1 MGADL
6 RLSRRRLLGA
16 GGCLLVALVVPRGRG
31 HAQNAARVLA
41 TDQVDGF
48 LAIGRDGG
56 VTIYSGKVDLGTGG
70 RAAWRQIVAEELDLD
85 PARIVLVEGD
95 TALTPDQG
103 PTAGSNGIPVG
114 GMQFRRAAAT
124 ARAALLKLAAAKLG
138 VAEAGLTMAGGVVGA
153 KDSPAR
159 VGFGDL
165 LDGKAFDLKLDPQ
178 APLKKPADYRIVG
191 KAFARPDLPGKL
203 TGQHV
208 YVHDFKVPGMLHG
221 RVIRPPTVGARLLSV
236 DAASVAGIPG
246 VQVVRIENFLAVAA
260 PREWHAVRAARDL
273 KAQWSNA
280 ATLTG
285 SDKVFDTMRAA
296 KVAREEVLSSRGD
309 AAAKL
314 AAADKVL
321 AATYQWPLQS
331 HASLGPSCAV
341 AEVTAERATIW
352 TASQATH
359 KYRGVFARFL
369 NLPPAGV
376 RMIYLDGAGCYGMN
390 GHDDAAADA
399 ALMSRALGKPVRVQW
414 MREDEHGWDPKGP
427 AQLLD
432 VRGAVDA
439 QGKIAAWETE
449 AWLPVNTPNLPGVT
463 LLGPDDAGLS
473 QVKGQSSG
481 LTHLNADPPY
491 AIADMRA
498 LIHWIEGSALRTSNL
513 RAPGKIGNVLAVECF
528 TDELA
533 AAAKA
538 DPLAF
543 RLNALSQAR
552 GQEVLRRMGARMG
565 WVARP
570 SPAAIDPN
578 VAVLKGRGLAYCH
591 YKQRENF
598 VAIGMEVE
606 VERASGAIRVT
617 RVVCAHDCGQI
628 VNPDGVLAQVE
639 GNILQ
644 TISRTL
650 FEETTFDTGRVTS
663 TDWASYPILTFLD
676 APKLEIELIDRPTE
690 PPLGAGEAAAAPV
703 AAAIGNAVFD
713 ATGLRLRTVPFTPAR
728 MKAAL
733 AGRV

>member
-1 MGADL
+1 
-6 RLSRRRLLGA
+6 
-16 GGCLLVALVVPRGRG
+16 
-31 HAQNAARVLA
+31 
-41 TDQVDGF
+41 
-48 LAIGRDGG
+48 
-56 VTIYSGKVDLGTGG
+56 
-70 RAAWRQIVAEELDLD
+70 
-85 PARIVLVEGD
+85 
-95 TALTPDQG
+95 
-103 PTAGSNGIPVG
+103 
-114 GMQFRRAAAT
+114 
-124 ARAALLKLAAAKLG
+124 
-138 VAEAGLTMAGGVVGA
+138 
-153 KDSPAR
+153 
-159 VGFGDL
+159 
-165 LDGKAFDLKLDPQ
+165 
-178 APLKKPADYRIVG
+178 
-191 KAFARPDLPGKL
+191 
-203 TGQHV
+203 
-208 YVHDFKVPGMLHG
+208 
-221 RVIRPPTVGARLLSV
+221 
-236 DAASVAGIPG
+236 
-246 VQVVRIENFLAVAA
+246 
-260 PREWHAVRAARDL
+260 
-273 KAQWSNA
+273 
-280 ATLTG
+280 
-285 SDKVFDTMRAA
+285 
-296 KVAREEVLSSRGD
+296 
-309 AAAKL
+309 
-314 AAADKVL
+314 
-321 AATYQWPLQS
+321 
-331 HASLGPSCAV
+331 
-341 AEVTAERATIW
+341 
-352 TASQATH
+352 
-359 KYRGVFARFL
+359 
-369 NLPPAGV
+369 
-376 RMIYLDGAGCYGMN
+376 
-390 GHDDAAADA
+390 
-399 ALMSRALGKPVRVQW
+399 